1 MERGGGGSYDGY
13 NRERDYNRE
22 REYGRERERG
32 GYNDYDG
39 GNGNGG
45 GGGGGEGDGEK
56 FAEAFTDK
64 EVLKVYIS

>member
-1 MERGGGGSYDGY
+1 MERGGGGGSYDGY

-45 GGGGGEGDGEK
+45 GGGGGEGEK